1 MTQEEKILTLDCAS
15 ENSKD
20 DLKGHDRRM
29 SSTYRMMD
37 DVEEKDNWNMSFT
50 YKMKRSGQRIKL

>member
-1 MTQEEKILTLDCAS
+1 MTQKERILMLDYAS

-29 SSTYRMMD
+29 SSAYRMMD
-37 DVEEKDNWNMSFT
+37 EVEEKGNWNMSFT
-50 YKMKRSGQRIKL
+50 YKMKRSGPRFEP